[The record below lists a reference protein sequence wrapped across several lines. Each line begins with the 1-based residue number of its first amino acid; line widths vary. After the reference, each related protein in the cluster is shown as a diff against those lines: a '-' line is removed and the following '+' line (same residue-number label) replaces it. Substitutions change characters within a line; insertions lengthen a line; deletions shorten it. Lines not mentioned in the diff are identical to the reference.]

1 MEKPREVLKIIRVYK
16 KPFLI
21 NSSWQAIFPEIA
33 SNDHLESCVQI
44 YVLVKIT
51 SLDHKIVY
59 IFTIYN
65 YFIDAVSLVN
75 FFVYWYYN

>member
-1 MEKPREVLKIIRVYK
+1 MEKPREVIKFTRVFIK
-16 KPFLI
+16 KKFLE

-44 YVLVKIT
+44 YVTIT

-75 FFVYWYYN
+75 FFFYWYYN